1 MKNIL
6 FVLILTIS
14 FTAIA
19 QNTSG
24 KIIYSELINTKPDMK
39 KAEEQGWAQWAEM
52 VPESMTFKKQ
62 LVFNEKASMYVNIK
76 EEEDPNEKN
85 MVKRMAR
92 RYSNANNQTY
102 ISSETNAFVEQQDFM
117 GKTFLI
123 KGEPKKIIWKMTGE
137 MKIIMSY
144 PCLKATYED
153 STETL
158 EAWFTTEI
166 PVSIGPEK
174 YGQLPGMI
182 LELTSKKNKKTLTA
196 INIEFKEI
204 NSTELSEPKEGKEVT
219 REEYN
224 KIVRKKM
231 EEMRKNSGGYGGG
244 RHGGGR

>member
-6 FVLILTIS
+6 FVLITLIS
-14 FTAIA
+14 FGIQA

-24 KIIYSELINTKPDMK
+24 KITYSEVINTKPDMK

-102 ISSETNAFVEQQDFM
+102 INSESNAFVEQQDFM

-123 KGEPKKIIWKMTGE
+123 KGEPDKITWKMTGE
-137 MKIIMSY
+137 MKVIMNY

-166 PVSIGPEK
+166 PVAIGPEK

-196 INIEFKEI
+196 IIIDFKEI
-204 NSTELSEPKEGKEVT
+204 DTDELSEPKEGKVVT
-219 REEYN
+219 REQYR
-224 KIVRKKM
+224 KIVKRKM
-231 EEMRKNSGGYGGG
+231 EEMRKNGSWGGHGG
-244 RHGGGR
+244 RRH

>member
-1 MKNIL
+1 
-6 FVLILTIS
+6 
-14 FTAIA
+14 
-19 QNTSG
+19 
-24 KIIYSELINTKPDMK
+24 MK

-102 ISSETNAFVEQQDFM
+102 INSEINAFVEQQDFM

-123 KGEPKKIIWKMTGE
+123 KGEPDKITWKMSGE
-137 MKIIMSY
+137 MKIIMNY

-166 PVSIGPEK
+166 QVAIGPEK
-174 YGQLPGMI
+174 YGQLPGII

-196 INIEFKEI
+196 IAIDFKEVDT
-204 NSTELSEPKEGKEVT
+204 SELSEPVEGKLVT

-224 KIVRKKM
+224 KIVKRKMK
-231 EEMRKNSGGYGGG
+231 EMKKNGSFGG
-244 RHGGGR
+244 RRR

>member
-1 MKNIL
+1 MKYIITL
-6 FVLILTIS
+6 LICAIAYN
-14 FTAIA
+14 AIA

-24 KIIYSELINTKPDMK
+24 KIIYTEVINTKPDMK
-39 KAEEQGWAQWAEM
+39 KAEEQGWAQWANM

-62 LVFNEKASMYVNIK
+62 LVFNQNASMYVNVK
-76 EEEDPNEKN
+76 VEVDDSEQN
-85 MVKRMAR
+85 MMKRMMR

-102 ISSETNAFVEQQDFM
+102 INADSNIFVEQQDFM

-123 KGEPKKIIWKMTGE
+123 KGEPKKITWKITGE
-137 MKIIMSY
+137 MKIIMNY

-182 LELTSKKNKKTLTA
+182 LELTSKKDKKTLTA
-196 INIEFKEI
+196 SEI
-204 NSTELSEPKEGKEVT
+204 KFEEIPTEQLSEPTEGKVVT
-219 REEYN
+219 REEYK
-224 KIVRKKM
+224 KIVKKKM
-231 EEMRKNSGGYGGG
+231 KEMRQNGSYGG
-244 RHGGGR
+244 HGGGRRR

>member
-6 FVLILTIS
+6 FVLIITIS
-14 FTAIA
+14 LGLQA

-24 KIIYSELINTKPDMK
+24 KITYSEVINTKPDMK

-102 ISSETNAFVEQQDFM
+102 INSEINAFVEQQDFM

-123 KGEPKKIIWKMTGE
+123 KGEPDKITWKMTGE
-137 MKIIMSY
+137 MKIIMNY

-153 STETL
+153 STENL

-166 PVSIGPEK
+166 PVAIGPEK

-196 INIEFKEI
+196 IVIDFKEI
-204 NSTELSEPKEGKEVT
+204 DTAELSEPIEGKVVT

-224 KIVRKKM
+224 KIVKKKM
-231 EEMRKNSGGYGGG
+231 KEMRKNGSYGG
-244 RHGGGR
+244 HGGRRH